1 MARPIGRVSVLA
13 IAALCSAAGRAWIAG
28 GWSPGRQCDGS
39 SHDMV
44 PDLTGF
50 WFVLGSALVSVSM
63 LRATQM
69 TDLHNKDMVQSHKEV
84 MQSHRESTEK
94 MLQSME
100 KNMASMEKNMEANK
114 ASMEKNMEAN
124 KASMEKNMEANKASM
139 EKNME
144 ANKAS
149 MEKNMEA
156 NKASTDEIMKLL
168 EEKAAVRTEKMDVR
182 LSLFQRDLSDIRDML
197 SRRP

>member
-1 MARPIGRVSVLA
+1 MRAVQNGRHMARQMCTTS
-13 IAALCSAAGRAWIAG
+13 STS
-28 GWSPGRQCDGS
+28 SPKWNIQ
-39 SHDMV
+39 DMV
-44 PDLTGF
+44 PDPTGF

-124 KASMEKNMEANKASM
+124 KAS
-139 EKNME
+139 
-144 ANKAS
+144 
-149 MEKNMEA
+149 
-156 NKASTDEIMKLL
+156 TDEMMKLL

>member
-1 MARPIGRVSVLA
+1 MRAVQNGRHMARQMCTTS
-13 IAALCSAAGRAWIAG
+13 STS
-28 GWSPGRQCDGS
+28 SPKWKIQ
-39 SHDMV
+39 DMV
-44 PDLTGF
+44 PDPTGF

-114 ASMEKNMEAN
+114 ASMEKNMEKNMASMEKNMEAN

-156 NKASTDEIMKLL
+156 NKASTDEMMKLL

>member
-1 MARPIGRVSVLA
+1 MRAVQSGRHMARQMCTTS
-13 IAALCSAAGRAWIAG
+13 STS
-28 GWSPGRQCDGS
+28 SPKWKIQDI
-39 SHDMV
+39 V
-44 PDLTGF
+44 PDPTGF

-114 ASMEKNMEAN
+114 AS
-124 KASMEKNMEANKASM
+124 
-139 EKNME
+139 
-144 ANKAS
+144 
-149 MEKNMEA
+149 
-156 NKASTDEIMKLL
+156 TDEMMKLLEEKAAVRTEKMDEMMKFL

>member
-1 MARPIGRVSVLA
+1 MRAVQNGRHMARQMCTTS
-13 IAALCSAAGRAWIAG
+13 STS
-28 GWSPGRQCDGS
+28 SPKWKIQA
-39 SHDMV
+39 MV
-44 PDLTGF
+44 PDPTGF

-124 KASMEKNMEANKASM
+124 KASMEKNMEANKAS
-139 EKNME
+139 
-144 ANKAS
+144 
-149 MEKNMEA
+149 
-156 NKASTDEIMKLL
+156 TDEMMKLL